1 VAVAQ
6 ARTVCKLK
14 NILANHTNYKGQLHN
29 ALRVCKM
36 SLNDLKLYFI
46 NTATL
51 GVTTF
56 AQIEMSLK
64 ILLLVVT
71 IGYTI
76 TKWVDLKK
84 NKK

>member
-1 VAVAQ
+1 
-6 ARTVCKLK
+6 
-14 NILANHTNYKGQLHN
+14 
-29 ALRVCKM
+29 M

-51 GVTTF
+51 SVTTF